1 MKRKADSARSVLLAL
16 AVSQTTF
23 LLLLSLRINVAD
35 VGKRFIDVRLT
46 ELSNDRSRAAKDRKK
61 KKKKFKESVK
71 ME

>member
-61 KKKKFKESVK
+61 KKNFKESVK